1 MACKCGGDARLEAV
15 QGDTFQRTFTLSTWD
30 GAEYVPT
37 DLTDATAKLLLGR
50 DDMMHEHNLVITDAS
65 AGEITANIP
74 AGETEAWGIPT
85 GPAGVTRTNTVEWRL
100 QIRVEFSDGVVQ
112 TIVLGTLC
120 VAREATA

>member
-85 GPAGVTRTNTVEWRL
+85 GPAGVTRTNTVEWRV
-100 QIRVEFSDGVVQ
+100 QVRGDVRGGV
-112 TIVLGTLC
+112 
-120 VAREATA
+120 AATMRPGHLVVG